1 LAGIYIHIPF
11 CKKACFYCDFHF
23 DVSFKHKDDVLHA
36 MHTEL
41 AQRVSFF
48 DKDEEIQSIYFG
60 GGTPSVLSKDEL
72 ASIMDALQSNYNIA
86 THAEITYECNPDDLS
101 LTYLRQIKSLGV
113 NRLSIG
119 VQSFND
125 KHLKWMNR
133 SHNSEQSLQCVD
145 MAANVGF
152 TDISIDLIYGVP
164 SLKSMEWQDTVERA
178 LALPINHLS
187 AYGLTLEPNT
197 PYQRLVDQ
205 KKYETPREGVAAKHF
220 KALVKTIKENGWDHY
235 EVSNF
240 CKSGNYSK
248 HNTAYWQNKKYLG
261 LGPSAHSFSGS
272 HRLWNVSNNAD
283 YVTKISTGQPY
294 YDSEILTNEDRIN
307 ESLLT
312 GLRTKWGVQV
322 AELKEKY
329 NYDVMNLYSNNINEW
344 QEKGWVTTGQN
355 ELKLTSTGLLFADY
369 IASELFKLK
378 D

>member
-1 LAGIYIHIPF
+1 
-11 CKKACFYCDFHF
+11 
-23 DVSFKHKDDVLHA
+23 